1 MTHAATF
8 AGNIYLTYCNKLLSS
23 SLYTLG
29 IDTTDKYLYLILN
42 DLPPPPRSTT
52 SSHGQAPP
60 VAPGARRETWAL
72 HVSGSLLVLFFVAG
86 LAYMVA
92 FLFSTRSRQGWRH
105 WRGLSGNRQQG

>member
-8 AGNIYLTYCNKLLSS
+8 AGNIYLTYNNLMST

-42 DLPPPPRSTT
+42 DLTPPRSTT

-60 VAPGARRETWAL
+60 VAHGARRETWAL
-72 HVSGSLLVLFFVAG
+72 HASGSLLALFFVAG

-105 WRGLSGNRQQG
+105 WRGLTGNRQQG